1 MKENFMINDA
11 EIASFSLNDMIT
23 GFDEDTSAYTHLPA
37 KNPYPH
43 FCFALNIGMTVEEVI
58 EALKNYLSEL
68 ERGECREVVSIEKKM
83 IEKEYWTKGG
93 MLRHNLLAMR
103 ERLEHNKVI
112 MKILKAQRIATID
125 EFINRIEESYAEV
138 ARLLSE
144 IRQRVMNMTRHMY
157 GKFYQY
163 MKSQHDA
170 EPATMAYDE
179 WMMKEG
185 DYSFETLKG
194 RQTWEVAEFLRKNL
208 LRHLRTPVQSEIDK
222 VDVDKVIYWMPCDYD
237 REYLMSDDFRIQC
250 AKFHRFCSWEGD
262 VLKLNYEALGK
273 YLFQNYYKMTE
284 EERQAFFNLDIM
296 VEQINR
302 DIAKV
307 MPETKEEEDS
317 EQQTEDT
324 EGTMELAIGD
334 AVSKMWAEGTLKN
347 LYDYTWVM
355 MVMNETEWLPSFDT
369 PTSFMNYMR
378 KCGVMSM
385 PSLSNITKYYEKA
398 RGEFPNWTFLG
409 ADGTETKRRNNVGK
423 RFLNLMRCLN
433 NSH

>member
-194 RQTWEVAEFLRKNL
+194 RQTWEVEEFLRKNL

-237 REYLMSDDFRIQC
+237 REYLMSDDFKIQC
-250 AKFHRFCSWEGD
+250 ARFRKFCSWRGD
-262 VLKLNYEALGK
+262 VLKLDYEVLGK
-273 YLFQNYYKMTE
+273 YLFQNYHKMTD
-284 EERQAFFNLDIM
+284 EERQTFFDLDLKL
-296 VEQINR
+296 ELINR

-307 MPETKEEEDS
+307 MPGTQESARDHTEENIALTNQTTAT
-317 EQQTEDT
+317 QQKIKNCIYVMT
-324 EGTMELAIGD
+324 
-334 AVSKMWAEGTLKN
+334 AEGMLQH

-355 MVMNETEWLPSFDT
+355 AVMNQSEDLPSFDT
-369 PTSFMNYMR
+369 PGSFISYIR
-378 KCGVMSM
+378 ALGVVKLPTES
-385 PSLSNITKYYEKA
+385 SINKA
-398 RGEFPNWTFLG
+398 QNKFYGKFPDWVFTG
-409 ADGTETKRRNNVGK
+409 CDQTEADRRINVAR
-423 RFLNLMRCLN
+423 RFLSLYRK
-433 NSH
+433 S